1 MGINKI
7 TPKESM
13 QSGREEGLDSWKK
26 MTLNLSNPFPYDVN
40 SAFKWTLSSSKHF
53 VFPGILFSGSS

>member
-7 TPKESM
+7 TSKESM

-26 MTLNLSNPFPYDVN
+26 MTLNLSN
-40 SAFKWTLSSSKHF
+40 
-53 VFPGILFSGSS
+53 FSI